1 MEEREKLVKKFKDI
15 QVVINHINYLNNTK
29 ADLELRED
37 SEENRLK
44 ITKVKFDIARCQRN
58 LDNMVKEA
66 MGENHN
72 SYNNI
77 ETVKTK

>member
-1 MEEREKLVKKFKDI
+1 MEEREKLVKKLKDI
-15 QVVINHINYLNNTK
+15 QGVINHLTYLNNTK

-37 SEENRLK
+37 SKENRLK
-44 ITKVKFDIARCQRN
+44 IIEVKFDIARCQRN

>member
-1 MEEREKLVKKFKDI
+1 MEEREKLVKKLKDI
-15 QVVINHINYLNNTK
+15 QGVINHLNYLNNTK

-44 ITKVKFDIARCQRN
+44 IAKVKFDIARCQRN